1 MSLTYPLFE
10 IVPIEALLFPAFKSR
25 VDPLEALDELA
36 LSISQIGVLE
46 PILVRPRGDLYEVVA
61 GERRAR
67 AAKKAGLFEVPVVVR
82 TMSDQEAMEAQLVEN
97 LQRKDLSDYEKGLWL
112 SEMIKRFGYTQKALA
127 EKIGKSEAWISHHLD
142 ILKVETIPELT
153 RVNSEKLTEFQARI
167 LLSANPDKR
176 ARIAAQIEE
185 TGEVPSARE
194 LERLI
199 NPSDGAIQDAL
210 VITVPAGTPESP
222 PDADT
227 IVQDISPEAP
237 AEPYKIEGEV
247 IEKPT
252 PEQVLRK
259 VYTDYGP
266 DTSESFAANM
276 LLIKCGMSN
285 WEAVKFVR
293 DFSKPPTPTTAHP
306 PPQKETTAPE
316 PKPAP
321 KELVQAEF
329 TCKTCGERFLIVHMH
344 PSGSHALKP
353 IREKVTE
360 S

>member
-1 MSLTYPLFE
+1 LTESLFE
-10 IVPIEALLFPAFKSR
+10 VVPIEALSFPAFKSR
-25 VDPLEALDELA
+25 VDPLEFLDELA

-46 PILVRPRGDLYEVVA
+46 PILVRPRDNLYEVVA

-82 TMSDQEAMEAQLVEN
+82 HMSDQEAMEAQLVEN
-97 LQRKDLSDYEKGLWL
+97 LQRKDLSDYEKARWL
-112 SEMIKRFGYTQKALA
+112 LEMIKRFGYTQKQLA
-127 EKIGKSEAWISHHLD
+127 EKIGKDEPWVSRHLNL
-142 ILKVETIPELT
+142 LKLEENLSRDNLSELT
-153 RVNSEKLTEFQARI
+153 EKQARV
-167 LLSANPDKR
+167 LLSAPPEKR

-185 TGEVPSARE
+185 TGDVPSARE

-199 NPSDGAIQDAL
+199 NPSEGAIQAAL
-210 VITVPAGTPESP
+210 GITVPRGTPESP

-237 AEPYKIEGEV
+237 A
-247 IEKPT
+247 
-252 PEQVLRK
+252 
-259 VYTDYGP
+259 
-266 DTSESFAANM
+266 
-276 LLIKCGMSN
+276 
-285 WEAVKFVR
+285 
-293 DFSKPPTPTTAHP
+293 
-306 PPQKETTAPE
+306 E

-344 PSGSHALKP
+344 PSGNHALKP